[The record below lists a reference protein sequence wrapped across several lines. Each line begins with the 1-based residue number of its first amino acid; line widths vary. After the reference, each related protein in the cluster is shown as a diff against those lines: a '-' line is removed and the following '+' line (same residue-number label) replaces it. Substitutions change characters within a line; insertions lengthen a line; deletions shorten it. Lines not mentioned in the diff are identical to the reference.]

1 MNLVLSSKNCRLF
14 FTGQGIS
21 LVGQW
26 MTKVAAGWLVYQL
39 THSAFLLG
47 LVAFTDDI
55 ASLLVAPFT
64 GVLLDQWNRQRVLI
78 LTQTFAMVQTLA
90 VGVFCLTGHIDIY
103 GMIALSLCQG
113 CIKAFDVPARQ
124 VFIAEIV
131 EQKTEIGEAIAL
143 NSLIISLGRLLGPAL
158 AGWAILNLG
167 VGLCFL
173 FDGFTYMFVI
183 AALLM
188 IKISPAK
195 NTRSTQVDRPGK
207 KLQQGFAYIVKFPDI
222 GFILLLLGL
231 VSFMAM
237 PYTSLTPIFAKE
249 ILQGNAETLGFMLS
263 FAGLG
268 SLIGSLYLLFKIK
281 IFGLEKIIPLSTGL
295 AGISLMVF
303 SQSENVIIS
312 FISLYLV
319 GFALSLQVASSNTI
333 LQILSPDDKRGRI
346 MSLFAIAFVGMT
358 PLGNL
363 MSGFMADRLGVVT
376 TLTINGLIC
385 LIAAGI
391 FSQQIQPL
399 QRSLKRLVNCEP

>member
-1 MNLVLSSKNCRLF
+1 MNLVLRSKNCRLF

-55 ASLLVAPFT
+55 ASLVFSPFT
-64 GVLLDQWNRQRVLI
+64 GVFLDQWNRQRVLI
-78 LTQTFAMVQTLA
+78 LTQIFAMLQTLA
-90 VGVFCLTGHIDIY
+90 VGVFCLTGQIDIY
-103 GMIALSLCQG
+103 GMIALSFCQG

-131 EQKTEIGEAIAL
+131 DNKSEIGEAIAL
-143 NSLIISLGRLLGPAL
+143 NSFIISSGRLLGPAL
-158 AGWAILNLG
+158 AGWAIVNLG

-173 FDGFTYMFVI
+173 IDGFTYLFVI
-183 AALLM
+183 VALLM

-195 NTRSTQVDRPGK
+195 NHPSTQVNRHWK
-207 KLQQGFAYIVKFPDI
+207 KMKQGLVYVVKFNDL

-237 PYTSLTPIFAKE
+237 PYTSLAPIFAEE
-249 ILQGNAETLGFMLS
+249 ILQGNAETLGFLLS

-268 SLIGSLYLLFKIK
+268 SLTGSLYLLFRIK
-281 IFGLEKIIPLSTGL
+281 IFGLEKLIPLSTGL

-346 MSLFAIAFVGMT
+346 MSLFTIAFIGMT

-363 MSGFMADRLGVVT
+363 MSGLVADRLGVVT

-385 LIAAGI
+385 LMAAVI
-391 FSQQIQPL
+391 FSQQIQPI
-399 QRSLKRLVNCEP
+399 QRSLKRLVSSEP

>member
-1 MNLVLSSKNCRLF
+1 MKLVLRSKNCRLF

-21 LVGQW
+21 LIGTW

-39 THSAFLLG
+39 THSALLLG

-55 ASLLVAPFT
+55 ASLLLAPFT
-64 GVLLDQWNRQRVLI
+64 GVFLDQWNRQRVLI
-78 LTQTFAMVQTLA
+78 ITQTFAMLQALALA
-90 VGVFCLTGHIDIY
+90 VLALTGHIDIY

-131 EQKTEIGEAIAL
+131 ENKPEIGEAIAL

-158 AGWAILNLG
+158 AGWAIARLG
-167 VGLCFL
+167 SGLCFFIDGLTYL
-173 FDGFTYMFVI
+173 FII

-188 IKISPAK
+188 IKLSAK
-195 NTRSTQVDRPGK
+195 TNRYPKVNHPWK
-207 KLQQGFAYIVKFPDI
+207 KLQQGFAYVVKYPDI
-222 GFILLLLGL
+222 AFILLLLGL

-237 PYTSLTPIFAKE
+237 PYSSLAPIFAKE
-249 ILQGNAETLGFMLS
+249 ILQGSAETLGFLLS

-268 SLIGSLYLLFKIK
+268 SLTGSIYLISRNR

-295 AGISLMVF
+295 AGLSLTIF
-303 SQSENVIIS
+303 SQSENLLIS
-312 FISLYLV
+312 LISLYAIGL
-319 GFALSLQVASSNTI
+319 ALSLQVASSNTI
-333 LQILSPDDKRGRI
+333 LQILCPDDKRGRI
-346 MSLFAIAFVGMT
+346 MSLFTIAFVGMT

-363 MSGFMADRLGVVT
+363 MSGFVADRLGVAT

-385 LIAAGI
+385 LVAAGI
-391 FSQQIQPL
+391 FSQQVHPIK
-399 QRSLKRLVNCEP
+399 RSLKRMVSSEP

>member
-1 MNLVLSSKNCRLF
+1 M
-14 FTGQGIS
+14 GI
-21 LVGQW
+21 
-26 MTKVAAGWLVYQL
+26 
-39 THSAFLLG
+39 
-47 LVAFTDDI
+47 
-55 ASLLVAPFT
+55 
-64 GVLLDQWNRQRVLI
+64 
-78 LTQTFAMVQTLA
+78 
-90 VGVFCLTGHIDIY
+90 
-103 GMIALSLCQG
+103 
-113 CIKAFDVPARQ
+113 
-124 VFIAEIV
+124 
-131 EQKTEIGEAIAL
+131 
-143 NSLIISLGRLLGPAL
+143 
-158 AGWAILNLG
+158 
-167 VGLCFL
+167 GLCFL

-195 NTRSTQVDRPGK
+195 NTRSTQVDRPWK

>member
-1 MNLVLSSKNCRLF
+1 MSLLLRSKNCRLF

-26 MTKVAAGWLVYQL
+26 MTKVATSWLVYQL
-39 THSAFLLG
+39 TQSAFLLG
-47 LVAFTDDI
+47 LVGFTDDI

-78 LTQTFAMVQTLA
+78 LTQTLAMIQTTVL
-90 VGVFCLTGHIDIY
+90 GILCLTGHIDIY
-103 GMIALSLCQG
+103 KMIFLSLCQG

-131 EQKTEIGEAIAL
+131 DKKNEIGEAIAL

-158 AGWAILNLG
+158 AGWAIVNLG
-167 VGLCFL
+167 AGLCFL

-183 AALLM
+183 AALCL
-188 IKISPAK
+188 IKMFPAK
-195 NTRSTQVDRPGK
+195 NIRSTSERPWK
-207 KLQQGFAYIVKFPDI
+207 KLQEGFAYAVKLPNL
-222 GFILLLLGL
+222 GYILLLLGL

-237 PYTSLTPIFAKE
+237 PYVYLAPIFAEE
-249 ILQGNAETLGFMLS
+249 ILQGDAETLGFILS

-268 SLIGSLYLLFKIK
+268 SLTGSLYLLWKVK
-281 IFGLEKIIPLSTGL
+281 IFGLEKVIPLSTGL
-295 AGISLMVF
+295 AGISLIMF
-303 SQSENVIIS
+303 AQSENVILS
-312 FISLYLV
+312 SVCLYLV
-319 GFALSLQVASSNTI
+319 GFALSLQVASSNTV
-333 LQILSPDDKRGRI
+333 LQILAPDDKRGRI
-346 MSLFAIAFVGMT
+346 MSLFAIAFVGMP

-363 MSGFMADRLGVVT
+363 MSGFMASRLSVVP

-391 FSQQIQPL
+391 FSPQIRPL
-399 QRSLKRLVNCEP
+399 QRSLKRLASCKDF

>member
-1 MNLVLSSKNCRLF
+1 MNLVLRSKNCRLF

-26 MTKVAAGWLVYQL
+26 MAKVAAGWLVYQL

-47 LVAFTDDI
+47 FLAFTDDI
-55 ASLLVAPFT
+55 ASLVFAPFT
-64 GVLLDQWNRQRVLI
+64 GVFLDQCNRQRVLI
-78 LTQTFAMVQTLA
+78 ITQIFAMLQTLA
-90 VGVFCLTGHIDIY
+90 LGVFCLTDQIDIY
-103 GMIALSLCQG
+103 GMIALSFCQG

-131 EQKTEIGEAIAL
+131 DNKSEIGEAIAL
-143 NSLIISLGRLLGPAL
+143 NSFIISSGRLLGPAL
-158 AGWAILNLG
+158 AGWAIINMG

-173 FDGFTYMFVI
+173 INGCTYLFVI
-183 AALLM
+183 VALVM
-188 IKISPAK
+188 IQISPGK
-195 NTRSTQVDRPGK
+195 NTPLTEVNRPWK
-207 KLQQGFAYIVKFPDI
+207 KLKQGLLYVVKFNDI
-222 GFILLLLGL
+222 GFIILLLGL

-237 PYTSLTPIFAKE
+237 PYTSLAPLFAEE
-249 ILQGNAETLGFMLS
+249 ILQGNAETLGFLLS

-268 SLIGSLYLLFKIK
+268 SLTGSLYLLFKIT
-281 IFGLEKIIPLSTGL
+281 IFGLEKVIPLSTGL

-303 SQSENVIIS
+303 SQSENLLIS

-346 MSLFAIAFVGMT
+346 MSLFTIAFIGMT

-363 MSGFMADRLGVVT
+363 MSGWVATRLGVVT

-385 LIAAGI
+385 LMAAVI
-391 FSQQIQPL
+391 FYQQIQPI
-399 QRSLKRLVNCEP
+399 QRSLKRLVSYEP